1 MVNEA
6 CRKCMLELY
15 VRIQYWRCHDLEHWG
30 TSPVMTAHDLI
41 EHKISKCA

>member
-1 MVNEA
+1 MEG
-6 CRKCMLELY
+6 
-15 VRIQYWRCHDLEHWG
+15 HDFEHWG